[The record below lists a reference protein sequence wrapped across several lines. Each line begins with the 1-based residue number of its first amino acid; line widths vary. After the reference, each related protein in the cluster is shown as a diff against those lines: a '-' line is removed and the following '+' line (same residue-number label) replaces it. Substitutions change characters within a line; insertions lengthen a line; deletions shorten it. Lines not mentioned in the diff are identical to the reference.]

1 MSEPLS
7 IFARLKARPGQAEAL
22 EIALR
27 SLVAPT
33 RAEPGSLD
41 YRLHRAVDSPDT
53 WLLYERWASRAD
65 FDAHFERP
73 HMKAIRARVPE
84 LVDGE
89 VEMTF
94 AAMLD
99 D

>member
-7 IFARLKARPGQAEAL
+7 VFARLKARPGQAEAL
-22 EIALR
+22 GLVLR

-33 RAEPGSLD
+33 RAEAGALD
-41 YRLHRAVDSPDT
+41 YLLHRSVESPDT

-65 FDAHFERP
+65 HDAHFEQP
-73 HMKAIRARVPE
+73 YMKAVLARVPE
-84 LVDGE
+84 LVDGN

-94 AAMLD
+94 ATMVD